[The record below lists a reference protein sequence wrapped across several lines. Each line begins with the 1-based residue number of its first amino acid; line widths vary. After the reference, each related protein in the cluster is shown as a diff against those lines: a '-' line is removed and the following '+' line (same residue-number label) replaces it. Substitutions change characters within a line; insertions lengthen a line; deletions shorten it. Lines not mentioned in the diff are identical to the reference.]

1 MVHGPRARN
10 AVLLIQPPT
19 DWQRLLRIKSKRQ
32 QFGAP
37 LSLLYVAPYLL
48 ARGFDVEILD
58 MRIAEPGE
66 LARVLAEKDPILAG
80 ITIMPGCALPPA
92 LRLSAEIKR
101 LAPETRVV
109 WGGSFPSLHH
119 DACARWPA
127 IDFVVCGDGEETL
140 TELAGALR
148 DGATPETLRNVA
160 GLAFAHDG
168 EVVATNPR
176 QPVDLDRNPVGAWS
190 LVERYMDSYLGAHGH
205 LALNTA
211 RGCPF
216 RCSFCYNTAL
226 YKGFKR
232 YRAKSVEGVLE
243 EVDYL
248 SARYPIRCLRFWD
261 DDFLGNERR
270 AVALAEAL
278 NRRYPELTYHAAVRP
293 DELRQG
299 ELVSHLAKTG
309 LRSVFVGAESG
320 SEEVLSGLEKGTHTN
335 DTLEGA
341 RTCAANDVVG
351 TYSFTC
357 GYPGESRDA
366 LFATVRMA
374 QNIKTIDP
382 RNICFLEIIS
392 PVRGTALSRS
402 LQFPAA
408 TPESLDQ
415 WCHVTDWKT
424 AKGKDWIDDPGFY
437 EAFQLAFLLAFTH
450 QRSHKERALH
460 LHTQLVS
467 RWAQARLFD
476 RKPRRLPEFGLANL
490 LVKRLLWS
498 S

>member
-1 MVHGPRARN
+1 
-10 AVLLIQPPT
+10 
-19 DWQRLLRIKSKRQ
+19 
-32 QFGAP
+32 
-37 LSLLYVAPYLL
+37 
-48 ARGFDVEILD
+48 
-58 MRIAEPGE
+58 
-66 LARVLAEKDPILAG
+66 
-80 ITIMPGCALPPA
+80 
-92 LRLSAEIKR
+92 
-101 LAPETRVV
+101 V

-119 DACARWPA
+119 EACARWPA

-140 TELAGALR
+140 PELAGALR
-148 DGATPETLRNVA
+148 DGATPEALRA
-160 GLAFAHDG
+160 IDGLAFEHEG
-168 EVVATNPR
+168 ELVTTRPR
-176 QPVDLDRNPVGAWS
+176 QPVDLDRSPIGAWS
-190 LVERYMDSYLGAHGH
+190 LVERYMPSYLGAHGH

-243 EVDYL
+243 EVAYL
-248 SARYPIRCLRFWD
+248 AARYPIRCLRFWD

-278 NRRYPELTYHAAVRP
+278 RGRYPELTYHAAVRP
-293 DELRQG
+293 DELRQR
-299 ELVSHLAKTG
+299 ELVSQLAKTG
-309 LRSVFVGAESG
+309 LASVFVGAESG

-341 RTCAANDVVG
+341 RVCAANDIIG

-357 GYPGESRDA
+357 GYPGETREA

-374 QNIKTIDP
+374 QQIKRLDP

-392 PVRGTALSRS
+392 PVRGTVLSRG
-402 LQFPAA
+402 LEFPAD
-408 TPESLDQ
+408 TPESLDA

-424 AKGKDWIDDPGFY
+424 ARGKRWIDDPGFY
-437 EAFQLAFLLAFTH
+437 EAFQLAFLLAFTS
-450 QRSHKERALH
+450 QRTHKERGLH

-476 RKPRRLPEFGLANL
+476 RRPRRLAEFALANR